1 VRGRRV
7 AAIAFCVAL
16 VSCAPAPREP
26 PPDVRAPSDFPER
39 DYRQA
44 AAAGQAVYRIDPR
57 SSLLVIEVR
66 RGGSLARVGHDH
78 VVASRDVRGYVLP
91 IAARAD
97 LYVPLSTLS
106 VDEPALRA
114 AAHFDTTPSAGDI
127 AGTRRNM
134 LVRVLDAEHYPFAR
148 VKVLGADA
156 DHVEAEIEL
165 HGVTR
170 IVRVPVQLATGRDRI
185 GVSGALML
193 RQTDFGIVPL
203 SIFGGAVQV
212 QDALAL
218 HFTLQAQRV
227 K

>member
-1 VRGRRV
+1 MRGLRL

-26 PPDVRAPSDFPER
+26 SPEVREPTDFPGRE
-39 DYRQA
+39 YRQA
-44 AAAGQAVYRIDPR
+44 AAAGQAVYRIDAA
-57 SSLLVIEVR
+57 SSLVVIEVR
-66 RGGSLARVGHDH
+66 RGGSLARIGHDH
-78 VVASRDVRGYVLP
+78 VVASRDVQGYVLP
-91 IAARAD
+91 AAVRAD

-114 AAHFDTTPSAGDI
+114 AAHFDTTPSVADI

-134 LVRVLDAEHYPFAR
+134 LVRVLDTEAYPFAR
-148 VKVLGADA
+148 VSVRRADA
-156 DHVEAEIEL
+156 DHVDADITL
-165 HGVTR
+165 HGVMRTM
-170 IVRVPVQLATGRDRI
+170 RVPVQLA
-185 GVSGALML
+185 SGADRLDVSADLAL

-218 HFTLQAQRV
+218 HFTLHARRV